1 MTSTSIVLPGT
12 KEYRDLVGTVSSQV
26 IIDGREVH
34 IQPDRA
40 LQVKKRLP
48 RRERKSTIRR
58 IAKILGLVKEKEE
71 VRRNTTYL
79 SCVVPAYNEQL
90 DIKRTLD
97 SLLLQTRPID
107 QIVVVVNNTHD
118 KTADIVRLYAQEFPH
133 IICVDNPDYQTRHG
147 RTVTVKGKVAALNY
161 YWRHYVA
168 IEEPRGSEEF
178 VLGIDADVALAED
191 CIELL
196 EKTLLDDEHNRIG
209 GVRAAYG
216 FEVPENADFR
226 TRGLVKAQQ
235 LDFAATELSDQLRR
249 GNRANILGGQATLF
263 RREALEAVATANK
276 GEGPWY
282 ADTTVEDAY
291 LTREFERRGYIGVVN
306 SKARATVGAMHTA
319 KALQSQRSKWQ
330 NGHLEDL
337 AGDTKHAFSYDRYR
351 WGLQFVLGWN
361 WVLRM
366 TFFALLTTAVAANAF
381 VFNPLWVVPLALAMV
396 LNALIALRM
405 HNRSTGLVV
414 RAGTYV
420 LPEIHVWRTLG
431 VWLMSLP
438 RGARALVA
446 GGRADL
452 SDWEKQANAETD
464 NRRGGYATWV
474 TFYSSILLPM
484 AAIMATCF
492 MLPGLTSTI
501 LSVGWSIVGWMSV
514 VSSAF
519 MAIKIMRILKNYSR
533 LSL

>member
-1 MTSTSIVLPGT
+1 M
-12 KEYRDLVGTVSSQV
+12 
-26 IIDGREVH
+26 
-34 IQPDRA
+34 
-40 LQVKKRLP
+40 
-48 RRERKSTIRR
+48 
-58 IAKILGLVKEKEE
+58 
-71 VRRNTTYL
+71 
-79 SCVVPAYNEQL
+79 
-90 DIKRTLD
+90 
-97 SLLLQTRPID
+97 
-107 QIVVVVNNTHD
+107 
-118 KTADIVRLYAQEFPH
+118 
-133 IICVDNPDYQTRHG
+133 
-147 RTVTVKGKVAALNY
+147 
-161 YWRHYVA
+161 
-168 IEEPRGSEEF
+168 
-178 VLGIDADVALAED
+178 
-191 CIELL
+191 
-196 EKTLLDDEHNRIG
+196 
-209 GVRAAYG
+209 
-216 FEVPENADFR
+216 
-226 TRGLVKAQQ
+226 
-235 LDFAATELSDQLRR
+235 
-249 GNRANILGGQATLF
+249 
-263 RREALEAVATANK
+263 
-276 GEGPWY
+276 
-282 ADTTVEDAY
+282 
-291 LTREFERRGYIGVVN
+291 
-306 SKARATVGAMHTA
+306 
-319 KALQSQRSKWQ
+319 
-330 NGHLEDL
+330 EDL

-366 TFFALLTTAVAANAF
+366 TFFVLLTTAVAANAF